1 MLNFAE
7 AVIARADF
15 HIFRDT
21 KRRAPA
27 SELMGALRR
36 ELFRLPSQVQEA
48 DLLSLLLRAGELE
61 CALADAGRGAND
73 SGCSSRL
80 TNLFAGYAVASDKTQ
95 RVYHA
100 HQLCSVALPLL
111 DGITCRDEL
120 TYSVPEGFAY
130 YALHLL
136 DYADALTRACVS
148 APCAF
153 VVGLRS
159 IGTTLSAVVA
169 AKLRLLGIPA
179 QRTTVRPVGHPYD
192 RYCQFASEQKLAIST
207 ALARNSAFIICDEG
221 PGRSGSSLISLAE
234 ALERELVPADRIL
247 ILCSH
252 QPDVG
257 SLCAS
262 EAARRWSRYR
272 SIATGMTKR
281 LPDDAAEFV
290 GGGEW
295 RKHFIPTGEPWP
307 AAWPQMERLKYLS
320 QDGQAIWRF
329 EGHGHYGE
337 EVRARE
343 EALCARGFGAE
354 YLGHSAGFGQHR
366 LLAGR
371 SMARHEVTL
380 GLLTHMAEY
389 CAWRSQEFPA
399 SIASHELE
407 SMARI
412 NFEREFGRAPADL
425 TLAVERPAVCDGRM
439 QPQERVRTNNGRWIK
454 LDATTHGDD
463 HFFPGPCDI
472 AWDLAGTI
480 VEWGL
485 DTHAREAFL
494 ATYQRIS
501 GDNTLRRM
509 PAYEIAYATFR
520 MAWSAMAA
528 ASVIG
533 TEEEARLLRDYE
545 RYREVA
551 EATERRNGSGHRQP
565 AAASALQLPHLL

>member
-1 MLNFAE
+1 MRTRSR
-7 AVIARADF
+7 V
-15 HIFRDT
+15 
-21 KRRAPA
+21 PA
-27 SELMGALRR
+27 S
-36 ELFRLPSQVQEA
+36 
-48 DLLSLLLRAGELE
+48 D
-61 CALADAGRGAND
+61 
-73 SGCSSRL
+73 
-80 TNLFAGYAVASDKTQ
+80 
-95 RVYHA
+95 
-100 HQLCSVALPLL
+100 
-111 DGITCRDEL
+111 
-120 TYSVPEGFAY
+120 
-130 YALHLL
+130 
-136 DYADALTRACVS
+136 

-153 VVGLRS
+153 VIGLRS

-169 AKLRLLGIPA
+169 AKLRRLGIPA
-179 QRTTVRPVGHPYD
+179 RRTTVRPVGHPYD

-207 ALARNSAFIICDEG
+207 ALARSSAFIICDEG
-221 PGRSGSSLISLAE
+221 PGRSGSSLLSVAE
-234 ALERELVPADRIL
+234 ALEREDVPLNRIL

-252 QPDVG
+252 QPNVDN
-257 SLCAS
+257 LCAS

-281 LPDDAAEFV
+281 LPDDAAEFI

-295 RKHFIPTGEPWP
+295 RTHFIPTGEPWP

-320 QDGQAIWRF
+320 RDRQAMWRF

-354 YLGHSAGFGQHR
+354 YLGHSAGFGQDR
-366 LLAGR
+366 LVSGAIYVSPR
-371 SMARHEVTL
+371 SHP

-389 CAWRSQEFPA
+389 CAWRSREFPA
-399 SIASHELE
+399 SVASHELE

-439 QPQERVRTNNGRWIK
+439 QPQEWVRTDNGRWIK
-454 LDATTHGDD
+454 LDAATHGDD

-485 DTHAREAFL
+485 EHRARGAFL

-501 GDNTLRRM
+501 GDNILRRM
-509 PAYEIAYATFR
+509 PAYEITYATFR

-533 TEEEARLLRDYE
+533 TEEEA
-545 RYREVA
+545 VC
-551 EATERRNGSGHRQP
+551 
-565 AAASALQLPHLL
+565 